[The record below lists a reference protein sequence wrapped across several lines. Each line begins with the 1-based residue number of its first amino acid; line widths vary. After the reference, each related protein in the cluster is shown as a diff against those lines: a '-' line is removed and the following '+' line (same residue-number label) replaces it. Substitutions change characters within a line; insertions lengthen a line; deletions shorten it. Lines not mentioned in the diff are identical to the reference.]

1 MLAALRP
8 AGAAL
13 PVLTLA
19 DMSRLVEL
27 EEPAISPDAKRV
39 AFVVITQDVRHDAYA
54 NSLAILDLATNKA
67 RTILQGKDVAV
78 PRWSPDGSRLAYL
91 AQTSGERSI
100 SSSFA
105 KANSRGS

>member
-54 NSLAILDLATNKA
+54 NSLAILDLATNKT
-67 RTILQGKDVAV
+67 RTILQGKEVAV

-91 AQTSGERSI
+91 AQTSGDEHQLFVREGEP
-100 SSSFA
+100 
-105 KANSRGS
+105 RGS